1 MQFFLYIVLIQSENN
16 FRTLMYRVGNDFDKL
31 VNFIYESC
39 TRRPLYFSNNSFV
52 DKGLRQIYGSFLFFL
67 NIIYFS

>member
-1 MQFFLYIVLIQSENN
+1 
-16 FRTLMYRVGNDFDKL
+16 MYRVGNDFDKL

-39 TRRPLYFSNNSFV
+39 TRRPLYFSNNSFA
-52 DKGLRQIYGSFLFFL
+52 DKGLRQIYRSFLFFL

>member
-1 MQFFLYIVLIQSENN
+1 
-16 FRTLMYRVGNDFDKL
+16 MYRVGNDFDML

-52 DKGLRQIYGSFLFFL
+52 DKGLRQIYRSFLFFFKYHIFFVRDHKL
-67 NIIYFS
+67 RREETKS